1 MSAQALF
8 AADALW
14 PGPLLVARLLAQVP
28 ELREV
33 LLIDDIDPALPP
45 TRQYP
50 AALVMLDAFGPQPA
64 DPQQLVANAQQD
76 WVVAIAVQSV
86 AADLDRS
93 MRAVGPLVSKV
104 VKALQGWV
112 PDGQRNAFAWRR
124 SLRVARSPAYTYY
137 PFVFSLQVVTA

>member
-1 MSAQALF
+1 MSAQSLF

-50 AALVMLDAFGPQPA
+50 AALVMLDSFGPQAA
-64 DPQQLVANAQQD
+64 DPQQLVADAQQD

-93 MRAVGPLVSKV
+93 MRAVGPLASKLI
-104 VKALQGWV
+104 KALQGWV
-112 PDGQRNAFAWRR
+112 PDGQRNPFAWRR
-124 SLRVARSPAYTYY
+124 ALRVSRSPSHTYY